1 LSKEGDLPTFA
12 LDKLA
17 LRAISL
23 LHIAFLRHF
32 PQRHCNEPFLC
43 AIFQVTSDESKL
55 ASHAISSP
63 NSRNQKGISA
73 LLLGSIQH
81 SELLPVHEAK
91 LSQRNIRKYEFAFLY
106 PGDYYAT
113 IWQLEYVFSH

>member
-1 LSKEGDLPTFA
+1 MK
-12 LDKLA
+12 
-17 LRAISL
+17 
-23 LHIAFLRHF
+23 
-32 PQRHCNEPFLC
+32 
-43 AIFQVTSDESKL
+43 V